1 MNTLQVPGQEPKL
14 VIVRRIGVSVM
25 VGAVLLW
32 TATPV
37 MACLIPCL
45 TPTPSKQECARHM
58 GMDCGHTMMTAG
70 RTCCQM
76 SSRPGPATVETQV
89 NRSQKRVDA
98 AVPVVVHAFLSD
110 VSLQS
115 TSPTIFKSPPNETP
129 PLLSVLRI

>member
-1 MNTLQVPGQEPKL
+1 MSGHESRL
-14 VIVRRIGVSVM
+14 VIVRRIGVTVM

-45 TPTPSKQECARHM
+45 AAVPAKQECTHHM
-58 GMDCGHTMMTAG
+58 GMDCGHPRMTTG

-76 SSRPGPATVETQV
+76 SSRPGLATVETQV
-89 NRSQKRVDA
+89 SRSQKRVH
-98 AVPVVVHAFLSD
+98 AVIPVVIHPFLSG
-110 VSLQS
+110 VSIQS

-129 PLLSVLRI
+129 PRSSVLRI